1 MLCKRQFD
9 VGGGNKRFIAVS
21 CHFDIIDWLMPDW
34 IFNTNDMTF
43 RVCGEQKKNR
53 PECKLRLYE
62 VTSVE
67 AKRKYWKMFAR
78 YHYLSHS
85 HNFAARVFVGTL
97 NDEVCMYTSILPFP
111 HPTVKNTWKEHRT
124 VVLPD
129 YQGIGLSRYSSDF
142 IGEMLKN
149 NGKHYITTTSNPARI
164 ATLKKSSKWICTRIG
179 RASKG
184 SNNGKIQNKH
194 KQGSTS
200 SERITASFK
209 YVG

>member
-1 MLCKRQFD
+1 
-9 VGGGNKRFIAVS
+9 
-21 CHFDIIDWLMPDW
+21 
-34 IFNTNDMTF
+34 
-43 RVCGEQKKNR
+43 
-53 PECKLRLYE
+53 
-62 VTSVE
+62 
-67 AKRKYWKMFAR
+67 
-78 YHYLSHS
+78 
-85 HNFAARVFVGTL
+85 
-97 NDEVCMYTSILPFP
+97 MYTSILPFP
-111 HPTVKNTWKEHRT
+111 HPIVKNIWKEHRT

-164 ATLKKSSKWICTRIG
+164 ATLKKSNKWICTRIG
-179 RASKG
+179 RTSKG